1 MFYSSHGAERT
12 ATSSITNSLSGASSA
27 SAGAKD
33 APSSLV
39 SQDDFLKLLTA
50 QLKNQDPLNPVS
62 NSDFTAQ
69 LAQFS
74 TLSGVQQLNTS
85 TQQMLAL
92 QQISQ
97 GASLVG
103 KKVIYSDAANQ
114 AARGT
119 VDAVNFQDGKLLVQI
134 GGTNVPSDRLRS
146 ILSPIAS

>member
-1 MFYSSHGAERT
+1 M

-92 QQISQ
+92 QQWP
-97 GASLVG
+97 LE
-103 KKVIYSDAANQ
+103 Y
-114 AARGT
+114 R
-119 VDAVNFQDGKLLVQI
+119 
-134 GGTNVPSDRLRS
+134 
-146 ILSPIAS
+146 